1 MFSHLPDSFLQMNT
15 IFISILIEA
24 LPFVLI
30 GVFIASFIQMFISE
44 KMIARIIPK
53 NKFLAVVVGSCIG
66 VFFPSCECGIV
77 PIVRNLLSKG
87 VPLHAGIAFMLTA
100 PIINPVV
107 LFSTYVAFGSTWQ
120 VPLLRV
126 IGSLVVA
133 LIVGNLIAYFY
144 KGTGLKDKFLAYEAA
159 DEKKMH
165 PALALADG
173 KVELAEPKIMQ
184 TAELTL
190 EGASTGVI
198 SPSHEGTHAHA
209 HAHEHEHAHTHD
221 HEHDH
226 AHDHGHE
233 HHDHTHMGLGAKI
246 WHTAQ
251 HAVDEF
257 FSVGKF
263 LVFGALIAAAMQTYI
278 KTSTLVSIG
287 HGPVLSIILMMVL
300 AFVLSLCSEADAF
313 IGASFRSVF
322 STQSIVAFL
331 VFGPMLDI
339 KNVMMMFAT
348 FKTKFVLLLISS
360 VTIVVFIYALII

>member
-30 GVFIASFIQMFISE
+30 GVFIAGFIQMFISE
-44 KMIARIIPK
+44 KFIARVIPK
-53 NKFLAVVVGSCIG
+53 NKFLAVIVGSLIG

-77 PIVRNLLSKG
+77 PIVRNLLAKG

-107 LFSTYVAFGSTWQ
+107 LFSTYVAFGSTWE

-126 IGSLVVA
+126 AGSLVVA
-133 LIVGNLIAYFY
+133 LVVGNIIAYFY
-144 KGTGLKDKFLAYEAA
+144 KGTGLKDRFLKYEAA
-159 DEKKMH
+159 GEKVAV
-165 PALALADG
+165 PAGNLAIASG
-173 KVELAEPKIMQ
+173 PAESTTTNFQVLRTEKTPVR
-184 TAELTL
+184 L
-190 EGASTGVI
+190 E
-198 SPSHEGTHAHA
+198 HNHAHHHDA
-209 HAHEHEHAHTHD
+209 EHTH
-221 HEHDH
+221 
-226 AHDHGHE
+226 
-233 HHDHTHMGLGAKI
+233 TKMTFSQKV
-246 WHTAQ
+246 WHTVQ

-257 FSVGKF
+257 FSVGKY

-278 KTSTLVSIG
+278 KTSTLVSMG
-287 HGPVLSIILMMVL
+287 HGPILSILLMMVL

-339 KNVMMMFAT
+339 KNLMMMLGA
-348 FKTKFVLLLISS
+348 FKAKFVLLIVTS
-360 VTIVVFIYALII
+360 VTIVVFLYALVI

>member
-30 GVFIASFIQMFISE
+30 GVFIAGFIQMFISE
-44 KMIARIIPK
+44 KFIARVIPK
-53 NKFLAVVVGSCIG
+53 NKFLAVIVGSLIG

-77 PIVRNLLSKG
+77 PIVRNLLAKG

-107 LFSTYVAFGSTWQ
+107 LFSTYVAFGSTWE

-126 IGSLVVA
+126 AGSLVVA
-133 LIVGNLIAYFY
+133 LVVGNIIAYFY
-144 KGTGLKDKFLAYEAA
+144 KGTGLKDRFLKYETASEKVA
-159 DEKKMH
+159 VPTGNLAIAGGNSEITTSHFQALEVETETHHEHIHHHHDE
-165 PALALADG
+165 
-173 KVELAEPKIMQ
+173 
-184 TAELTL
+184 
-190 EGASTGVI
+190 
-198 SPSHEGTHAHA
+198 A
-209 HAHEHEHAHTHD
+209 HAHEE
-221 HEHDH
+221 
-226 AHDHGHE
+226 
-233 HHDHTHMGLGAKI
+233 MPLSQKI
-246 WHTAQ
+246 WHTVQ

-257 FSVGKF
+257 FSVGKY
-263 LVFGALIAAAMQTYI
+263 LVFGALLAAAMQTYI

-287 HGPVLSIILMMVL
+287 HGPILSILLMMVL

-313 IGASFRSVF
+313 IAASFRSVF

-339 KNVMMMFAT
+339 KNLMMMLGA
-348 FKTKFVLLLISS
+348 FKARFVVLIVTS
-360 VTIVVFIYALII
+360 VTIVVFLYALVI

>member
-30 GVFIASFIQMFISE
+30 GVFIAGFIQMFISE
-44 KMIARIIPK
+44 NFIARVIPK
-53 NKFLAVVVGSCIG
+53 NKFLAVIVGSLIG

-77 PIVRNLLSKG
+77 PIVRNLLAKG

-107 LFSTYVAFGSTWQ
+107 LFSTYVAFGSTWE

-126 IGSLVVA
+126 AGSLVVA
-133 LIVGNLIAYFY
+133 LVVGNIIAYFY
-144 KGTGLKDKFLAYEAA
+144 KGTGLKDRFLKYETAS
-159 DEKKMH
+159 EKVAVPTGNLAIAGGRSEITTSH
-165 PALALADG
+165 FQALE
-173 KVELAEPKIMQ
+173 VETE
-184 TAELTL
+184 TH
-190 EGASTGVI
+190 
-198 SPSHEGTHAHA
+198 HEHHHHHHSEA
-209 HAHEHEHAHTHD
+209 HAHEE
-221 HEHDH
+221 
-226 AHDHGHE
+226 
-233 HHDHTHMGLGAKI
+233 MSLSQKI
-246 WHTAQ
+246 WHTVQ

-257 FSVGKF
+257 FSVGKY
-263 LVFGALIAAAMQTYI
+263 LVFGALLAAAMQTYI

-287 HGPVLSIILMMVL
+287 HGPVLSILLMMVL

-313 IGASFRSVF
+313 IAASFRSVF

-339 KNVMMMFAT
+339 KNLMMMLGA
-348 FKTKFVLLLISS
+348 FKARFVVLIVTS
-360 VTIVVFIYALII
+360 VTIVVFLYALVI

>member
-30 GVFIASFIQMFISE
+30 GVFIAGFIQMFISE
-44 KMIARIIPK
+44 QFIARVIPK
-53 NKFLAVVVGSCIG
+53 NKFLAVIVGSFIG
-66 VFFPSCECGIV
+66 IFFPSCECGIV
-77 PIVRNLLSKG
+77 PIVRNLLAKG

-107 LFSTYVAFGSTWQ
+107 LFSTYVAFGSTWE

-126 IGSLVVA
+126 AGSLVVA
-133 LIVGNLIAYFY
+133 LVVGNIIAYFY
-144 KGTGLKDKFLAYEAA
+144 KGTGLKDRFLKYEAA
-159 DEKKMH
+159 SEKVAV
-165 PALALADG
+165 PAGNLALAG
-173 KVELAEPKIMQ
+173 GPAESTTTNFQ
-184 TAELTL
+184 ALTT
-190 EGASTGVI
+190 EAAS
-198 SPSHEGTHAHA
+198 HNAHA
-209 HAHEHEHAHTHD
+209 HHHHHGEEHTH
-221 HEHDH
+221 
-226 AHDHGHE
+226 AKM
-233 HHDHTHMGLGAKI
+233 TLNQKI
-246 WHTAQ
+246 WHTVQ

-257 FSVGKF
+257 FSVGKY

-287 HGPVLSIILMMVL
+287 HGPILSILLMMVL

-339 KNVMMMFAT
+339 KNLMMMLGA
-348 FKTKFVLLLISS
+348 FKAKFVLLIVTS
-360 VTIVVFIYALII
+360 VTIVVFLYALVI

>member
-30 GVFIASFIQMFISE
+30 GVFIAGFIQMFISE
-44 KMIARIIPK
+44 QFIARVIPK
-53 NKFLAVVVGSCIG
+53 NKFLAVIVGSFIG
-66 VFFPSCECGIV
+66 IFFPSCECGIV
-77 PIVRNLLSKG
+77 PIVRNLLAKG

-107 LFSTYVAFGSTWQ
+107 LFSTYVAFGSTWE

-126 IGSLVVA
+126 AGSLVVA
-133 LIVGNLIAYFY
+133 LVVGNIIAYFY
-144 KGTGLKDKFLAYEAA
+144 KGTGLKDRFLKYEAA
-159 DEKKMH
+159 SEKVAV
-165 PALALADG
+165 PAGNLALAG
-173 KVELAEPKIMQ
+173 GPAESTTTNFQ
-184 TAELTL
+184 ALTT
-190 EGASTGVI
+190 EAAS
-198 SPSHEGTHAHA
+198 HNAHA
-209 HAHEHEHAHTHD
+209 HHHHGEEHTH
-221 HEHDH
+221 
-226 AHDHGHE
+226 AKM
-233 HHDHTHMGLGAKI
+233 TLNQKI
-246 WHTAQ
+246 WHTVQ

-257 FSVGKF
+257 FSVGKY

-287 HGPVLSIILMMVL
+287 HGPILSILLMMVL

-339 KNVMMMFAT
+339 KNLMMMLGA
-348 FKTKFVLLLISS
+348 FKAKFVLLIVTS
-360 VTIVVFIYALII
+360 VTIVVFLYALVI

>member
-30 GVFIASFIQMFISE
+30 GVFIAGFIQMFISE
-44 KMIARIIPK
+44 QFIARVIPK
-53 NKFLAVVVGSCIG
+53 NKFLAVIVGSFIG
-66 VFFPSCECGIV
+66 IFFPSCECGIV
-77 PIVRNLLSKG
+77 PIVRNLLAKG

-107 LFSTYVAFGSTWQ
+107 LFSTYVAFGSTWE

-126 IGSLVVA
+126 AGSLVVA
-133 LIVGNLIAYFY
+133 LVVGNIIAYFY
-144 KGTGLKDKFLAYEAA
+144 KGTGLKDRFLKYEAA
-159 DEKKMH
+159 SEKVAV
-165 PALALADG
+165 PAGNLALAG
-173 KVELAEPKIMQ
+173 GPAESTTTNFQ
-184 TAELTL
+184 ALTT
-190 EGASTGVI
+190 EVASHT
-198 SPSHEGTHAHA
+198 AHA
-209 HAHEHEHAHTHD
+209 HHHHGEEHTH
-221 HEHDH
+221 
-226 AHDHGHE
+226 AKM
-233 HHDHTHMGLGAKI
+233 TLNQKI
-246 WHTAQ
+246 WHTVQ

-257 FSVGKF
+257 FSVGKY

-287 HGPVLSIILMMVL
+287 HGPILSILLMMVL

-339 KNVMMMFAT
+339 KNLMMMLGA
-348 FKTKFVLLLISS
+348 FKAKFVLLIVTS
-360 VTIVVFIYALII
+360 VTIVVFLYALVI

>member
-30 GVFIASFIQMFISE
+30 GVFIAGFIQMFISE
-44 KMIARIIPK
+44 QFIARVIPK
-53 NKFLAVVVGSCIG
+53 NKFLAVIVGSFIG
-66 VFFPSCECGIV
+66 IFFPSCECGIV
-77 PIVRNLLSKG
+77 PIVRNLLAKG

-107 LFSTYVAFGSTWQ
+107 LFSTYVAFGSTWE

-126 IGSLVVA
+126 AGSLVVA
-133 LIVGNLIAYFY
+133 LVVGNIIAYFY
-144 KGTGLKDKFLAYEAA
+144 KGTGLKDRFLKYEAA
-159 DEKKMH
+159 SEKVAV
-165 PALALADG
+165 PAGNLALAG
-173 KVELAEPKIMQ
+173 GPAESTTTNFQ
-184 TAELTL
+184 ALTT
-190 EGASTGVI
+190 EAAASHT
-198 SPSHEGTHAHA
+198 AHA
-209 HAHEHEHAHTHD
+209 HHHHGEEHTH
-221 HEHDH
+221 
-226 AHDHGHE
+226 AKM
-233 HHDHTHMGLGAKI
+233 TLNQKI
-246 WHTAQ
+246 WHTVQ

-257 FSVGKF
+257 FSVGKY

-287 HGPVLSIILMMVL
+287 HGPILSILLMMVL

-339 KNVMMMFAT
+339 KNLMMMLGA
-348 FKTKFVLLLISS
+348 FKAKFVLLIVTS
-360 VTIVVFIYALII
+360 VTIVVFLYALVI

>member
-30 GVFIASFIQMFISE
+30 GVFIAGFIQMFISE
-44 KMIARIIPK
+44 KFIARVIPK
-53 NKFLAVVVGSCIG
+53 NKFLAVIVGSLIG

-77 PIVRNLLSKG
+77 PIVRNLLAKG

-107 LFSTYVAFGSTWQ
+107 LFSTYVAFGSTWE

-126 IGSLVVA
+126 AGSLVVA
-133 LIVGNLIAYFY
+133 LVVGNIIAYFY
-144 KGTGLKDKFLAYEAA
+144 KGTGLKDRFLKYETAS
-159 DEKKMH
+159 EKVAVPTGNLAIAGGNSEITTSH
-165 PALALADG
+165 FQALE
-173 KVELAEPKIMQ
+173 VETE
-184 TAELTL
+184 TH
-190 EGASTGVI
+190 
-198 SPSHEGTHAHA
+198 HEHHHHHHGEA
-209 HAHEHEHAHTHD
+209 HAHEE
-221 HEHDH
+221 
-226 AHDHGHE
+226 
-233 HHDHTHMGLGAKI
+233 MPLSQKI
-246 WHTAQ
+246 WHTVQ

-257 FSVGKF
+257 FSVGKY
-263 LVFGALIAAAMQTYI
+263 LVFGALLAAAMQTYI

-287 HGPVLSIILMMVL
+287 HGPVLSILLMMVL

-313 IGASFRSVF
+313 IAASFRSVF

-339 KNVMMMFAT
+339 KNLMMMLGA
-348 FKTKFVLLLISS
+348 FKARFVILIVTS
-360 VTIVVFIYALII
+360 VTIVVFLYALVI

>member
-30 GVFIASFIQMFISE
+30 GVFIAGFIQMFISE
-44 KMIARIIPK
+44 KFIARVIPK
-53 NKFLAVVVGSCIG
+53 NKFLAVIVGSLIG

-77 PIVRNLLSKG
+77 PIVRNLLAKG

-107 LFSTYVAFGSTWQ
+107 LFSTYVAFGSTWE

-126 IGSLVVA
+126 AGSLVVA
-133 LIVGNLIAYFY
+133 LVVGNIIAYFY
-144 KGTGLKDKFLAYEAA
+144 KGTGLKDRFLKYETVS
-159 DEKKMH
+159 EKVAVPTGNLAIAGGNSEITTSH
-165 PALALADG
+165 FQALE
-173 KVELAEPKIMQ
+173 VETE
-184 TAELTL
+184 TH
-190 EGASTGVI
+190 
-198 SPSHEGTHAHA
+198 HEHHHHHHGEA
-209 HAHEHEHAHTHD
+209 HAHEE
-221 HEHDH
+221 
-226 AHDHGHE
+226 
-233 HHDHTHMGLGAKI
+233 MPLSQKI
-246 WHTAQ
+246 WHTVQ

-257 FSVGKF
+257 FSVGKY
-263 LVFGALIAAAMQTYI
+263 LVFGALLAAAMQTYI

-287 HGPVLSIILMMVL
+287 HGPILSILLMMVL

-313 IGASFRSVF
+313 IAASFRSVF

-339 KNVMMMFAT
+339 KNLMMMLGA
-348 FKTKFVLLLISS
+348 FKARFVVLIVTS
-360 VTIVVFIYALII
+360 VTIVVFLYALVI